1 MFDTQDRQLILPPS
15 LPLPPSLIYIQ
26 VFVAEVKSHE
36 DQIDAVK
43 AKGRVLK
50 SQGSTEDKKMV
61 DRWVGDLL
69 KRYDDL
75 NFTLD
80 EKQVSRLVELGSL
93 VGLDS

>member
-1 MFDTQDRQLILPPS
+1 M
-15 LPLPPSLIYIQ
+15 
-26 VFVAEVKSHE
+26 E
-36 DQIDAVK
+36 AVR
-43 AKGRVLK
+43 AKGSALK

-80 EKQVSRLVELGSL
+80 EKNVSYLHM
-93 VGLDS
+93 

>member
-1 MFDTQDRQLILPPS
+1 MYCVWPHVTD
-15 LPLPPSLIYIQ
+15 PLLHVQ
-26 VFVAEVKSHE
+26 AFVEEVKSHE
-36 DQIDAVK
+36 DQIEAVR
-43 AKGRVLK
+43 AKGSALK

-80 EKQVSRLVELGSL
+80 EKNVSSL
-93 VGLDS
+93 YRI